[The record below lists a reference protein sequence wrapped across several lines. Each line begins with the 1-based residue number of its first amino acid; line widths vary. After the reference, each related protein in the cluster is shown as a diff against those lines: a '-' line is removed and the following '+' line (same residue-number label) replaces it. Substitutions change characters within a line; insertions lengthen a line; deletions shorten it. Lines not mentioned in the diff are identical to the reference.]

1 MVISLNLFL
10 RLNPNSFNKMDN
22 NFNLYTKYYDLLY
35 RGKDYNA
42 EASYISD
49 CIKNSSPNAK
59 TILEFG
65 SGTGGHGLILQKM
78 GYDIYGL
85 ERSKQMVEEAKL
97 RGFACEQADITNF
110 KIDRNFDVVISLF
123 HVISYINE
131 NVSLEKVFRNAL
143 ENLKPNG
150 LFIFDVWY
158 SPAVYHQK
166 PETRIKRVENEEIS
180 VIRIAEPEIHI
191 NQNVVDVNYS
201 ILVKDKSTDKWIE
214 FQEKHPMRHFSIP
227 EIGLLAT
234 FKGFELLKAEEFLT
248 GNQPSENTWGVNF
261 ILKKKG

>member
-1 MVISLNLFL
+1 M
-10 RLNPNSFNKMDN
+10 NS
-22 NFNLYTKYYDLLY
+22 NFQLYSKYYNLLY
-35 RGKDYNA
+35 KDKDYDA
-42 EASYISD
+42 EANYVSD
-49 CIKNSSPNAK
+49 CIRNYSANAK

-97 RGFACEQADITNF
+97 LGFPCEQADITKF
-110 KIDRNFDVVISLF
+110 ETDRKFDAVISLF
-123 HVISYINE
+123 HVISYITDND
-131 NVSLEKVFRNAL
+131 SLEKVFRNAL
-143 ENLKPNG
+143 NCLNPGG

-166 PETRIKRVENEEIS
+166 PETRIKKVENEEIK
-180 VIRIAEPEIHI
+180 VIRMAEPEIHI
-191 NQNVVDVNYS
+191 NKNVVDVNYS
-201 ILVKDKSTDKWIE
+201 ILVKEKDQIKWIE

-227 EIGLLAT
+227 EIDLLARST
-234 FKGFELLKAEEFLT
+234 GFEILNAEEFLSK
-248 GNQPSENTWGVNF
+248 NEPSENTWGVNF